1 MAAVT
6 HLFSTKLLPL
16 RTALL
21 LGIDMFAWT
30 VALLLA
36 TVVRLELADSAV
48 DIGRVV
54 PLLVVMAVS
63 HSVAGLFLVPNFA
76 RYRIGSVGDAE
87 ASTVTVA
94 IATVPIVLANV
105 FLPTQPVPFAAL
117 ALAIPTALLS
127 MFAIRLLWRRFR
139 DKSLRENSTSQRRV
153 LVFGAG
159 EGGEQIIRAM
169 KNDPTSE
176 FEPVGILDDSSTKQG
191 RVIHG
196 VMVLGRRRDIERVAK
211 STDASVLLL
220 AIPSATSALI
230 GELDDLSEACGLDLL
245 VLPTT
250 SELIN
255 NLRVSDIRPFTE
267 RDLLGRAEVE
277 VDLEAIAQVVTGK
290 HVLVTG
296 AGGSIGSELCR
307 QLFNLAPARL
317 IMLDRDESALHA
329 VQLSIE
335 GKALLDTPD
344 LVVAD
349 IRDRERIDEIF
360 QMNRPEVVFHTAA
373 LKHLTLLEQHPTEGV
388 KTNVEGT
395 RNLLDAAERSGVER
409 FVNVSTDKAADPTSV
424 LGRTKQM
431 AERLTATTAARADGT
446 FVSVRFGNVLGSRG
460 SVLPTFLNQIERG
473 GPLTVTDPDVTRY
486 FMTIPEAVRLV
497 LQASAIG
504 APGEIMILD
513 MGEPVK
519 ILDMAR
525 RLIRHS
531 GKRIEIVFTGLRP
544 GEKMHEALIA
554 MNELGVVREHA
565 RIFHT
570 IGQLVGED
578 PAADRWLVSTEE
590 TTSAS
595 QHG

>member
-6 HLFSTKLLPL
+6 HLLSTKLLPL

-21 LGIDMFAWT
+21 LGIDLFAWS

-48 DIGRVV
+48 DTSQIV
-54 PLLVVMAVS
+54 PLLIVMAFS
-63 HSVAGLFLVPNFA
+63 HSVAGLFIVRNFA

-87 ASTVTVA
+87 ASTFTVA
-94 IATVPIVLANV
+94 LATVPIVLGNV
-105 FLPTQPVPFAAL
+105 LLPMQPVPFAAL
-117 ALAIPTALLS
+117 ALAIPTALFS
-127 MFAIRLLWRRFR
+127 MLAVRLLWRRFR
-139 DKSLRENSTSQRRV
+139 DKSLRDSSTSRRRV

-159 EGGEQIIRAM
+159 EGGEQIVRAM
-169 KNDPTSE
+169 KNDPTSD
-176 FEPVGILDDSSTKQG
+176 FEPVGILDDSSKKQG

-196 VMVLGRRRDIERVAK
+196 VMVLGRRRDLERVAR
-211 STDASVLLL
+211 STEASVLLL
-220 AIPSATSALI
+220 AIPSASSALI
-230 GELDDLSEACGLDLL
+230 GELDDLSEACGLQLL

-255 NLRVSDIRPFTE
+255 NLRVSDIRQLTE
-267 RDLLGRAEVE
+267 QDLLGRAEVE
-277 VDLEAIAQVVTGK
+277 VDLESIANVVTGK
-290 HVLVTG
+290 NVLVTG

-344 LVVAD
+344 LVVAN
-349 IRDRERIDEIF
+349 IRDRDRIDEVF
-360 QMNRPEVVFHTAA
+360 QINRPEVVFHTAA
-373 LKHLTLLEQHPTEGV
+373 LKHLTLLELHPTEGV

-395 RNLLDAAERSGVER
+395 RNVLDASERYGVER

-424 LGRTKQM
+424 LGRTKLM
-431 AERLTATTAARADGT
+431 AERLTASTAARVPGT

-460 SVLPTFLNQIERG
+460 SVLPTFRNQIDRG
-473 GPLTVTDPDVTRY
+473 GPLTVTDPEVTRY

-504 APGEIMILD
+504 EPGEIMILD
-513 MGEPVK
+513 MGQPVK
-519 ILDMAR
+519 IVDLAK

-531 GKRIEIVFTGLRP
+531 GNRIDIVFTGLRP
-544 GEKMHEALIA
+544 GEKMHEALVG
-554 MNELGVVREHA
+554 MDEVGVVREHA
-565 RIFHT
+565 RITHT
-570 IGQLVGED
+570 IGQLAGHD
-578 PAADRWLVSTEE
+578 PTGDQWLISTDVIAAVR
-590 TTSAS
+590 AS
-595 QHG
+595 